1 MPAPRPF
8 QVQLKPVSAPAD
20 ADAAAGRR
28 GGKCSRLLVAVDG
41 NEGEAVEARGWGEE
55 MGVSMLDAAMANRV
69 RARMSVEC
77 SAQWSRPVY
86 ISSSDSDA
94 WVERGRPRPGNHLR
108 APSMNHEL
116 VD

>member
-8 QVQLKPVSAPAD
+8 EVQLKPVPAPAD

-77 SAQWSRPVY
+77 SNGAGRY
-86 ISSSDSDA
+86 IYQ
-94 WVERGRPRPGNHLR
+94 VVTVMRGLNVDDLGLGTTRTC
-108 APSMNHEL
+108 SIHES
-116 VD
+116 